1 MKVFTILLS
10 ALTTFV
16 IIGGGSLGAVLVALA
31 GRPISDAAIWV
42 CVITGLTAAAKDV
55 RSTMALPPLSNGN
68 YDAIKRFM
76 DTKKDDAP

>member
-1 MKVFTILLS
+1 MKIFQILLS

-16 IIGGGSLGAVLVALA
+16 IVGFGSFVAVLVGLA
-31 GRPISDAAIWV
+31 GAPMSKNAFWV
-42 CVITGLTAAAKDV
+42 CVGTGAVAAAKDI